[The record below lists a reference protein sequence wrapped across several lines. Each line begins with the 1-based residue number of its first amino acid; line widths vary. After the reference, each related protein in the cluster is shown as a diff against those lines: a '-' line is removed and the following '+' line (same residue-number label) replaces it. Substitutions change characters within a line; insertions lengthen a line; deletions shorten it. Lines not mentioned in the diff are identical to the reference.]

1 MAVLLN
7 FIATLI
13 FGGLAL
19 LAQWARKSPGA
30 EITLL
35 TVLLLLSLL
44 VGGFGAVAGLGFI
57 VTAAGESASA
67 GDRLT
72 FVAAGVAAI
81 FVAIAGVALCVPPL
95 RRILVAQPGRSF
107 WMDPPIYF
115 ALWLLVVV
123 LANNVVSILI
133 FMQTPDVSQLFPGG
147 RVSPATLISSQL
159 PFLALALA
167 GVGLGVRRGYRETLD
182 RLGFGPI
189 SLRQLGVVAVFVAGA
204 FGLSVAADHLFAAAQ
219 PDLYKTV
226 GDLADSLFNPKG
238 LGPVAAVVF
247 ALMVGFGAALGE
259 ETLFRGAVQPVLG
272 IPITSVLFATMH
284 VQYGPSILLG
294 YVFVLAIGLG
304 LLRKHINTTASF
316 LAHAGYNA
324 LGLLLTY
331 FLGG

>member
-1 MAVLLN
+1 M
-7 FIATLI
+7 
-13 FGGLAL
+13 

-35 TVLLLLSLL
+35 TVLLVLSLL

-57 VTAAGESASA
+57 LTAAGDSASA

-81 FVAIAGVALCVPPL
+81 LVGIVGVALCVPPL
-95 RRILVAQPGRSF
+95 RRILVSQPGRSF
-107 WMDPPIYF
+107 WADPPIYY

-133 FMQTPDVSQLFPGG
+133 FTQTPDVSELFPSG
-147 RVSPATLISSQL
+147 RVSPTTLVSSQL

-189 SLRQLGVVAVFVAGA
+189 SLKQLGVVVVFIAGA
-204 FGLSVAADHLFAAAQ
+204 FGLSVAADALFAAAQ

-238 LGPVAAVVF
+238 LGPVAAVTF

-272 IPITSVLFATMH
+272 IPITSVLFASLH

-294 YVFVLAIGLG
+294 YVFVLAVGLG
-304 LLRKHINTTASF
+304 LLRKYINTTASF
-316 LAHAGYNA
+316 TAHAGYNT
-324 LGLLLTY
+324 LGLLLPY
-331 FLGG
+331 FFGS